1 MSHLPSARCHT
12 ALFQLPEKQGT
23 EISAMQRSQVT
34 VFDGGMGHLLKQKDL
49 KLASLGG
56 QQPDKFFLVGTYA
69 NIENPSV
76 VEDLHLDFVR
86 AGAQVITTNNFAA
99 TPWALKSVGKE
110 QDFEIVLEVICLT
123 HSRQICQQSSDR
135 TW

>member
-1 MSHLPSARCHT
+1 
-12 ALFQLPEKQGT
+12 
-23 EISAMQRSQVT
+23 MQRQVT
-34 VFDGGMGHLLKQKDL
+34 IFDGGMGHLLKQKDL

-76 VEDLHLDFVR
+76 VEDLHLDFTR

-99 TPWALKSVGKE
+99 TPWALNSVGRE
-110 QDFEIVLEVICLT
+110 QDFELVLEVICLT
-123 HSRQICQQSSDR
+123 HSCQICRQSSDR